1 MPAETPALQLYQA
14 EWCPFSHRVRMR
26 LTELGVDVVLR
37 QVAADRGRRMAMA
50 DETGGAVGVV
60 DRIKSITGRI
70 DLVHLNSSRDEF
82 DSARDRHANFAD
94 GTVSGA
100 DEIIAWLDARYDE
113 RDDVEHHRAKRRH
126 DWPLWQ
132 ELHAPGGPLA

>member
-50 DETGGAVGVV
+50 DETGGAVG
-60 DRIKSITGRI
+60 IPT
-70 DLVHLNSSRDEF
+70 LVTP
-82 DSARDRHANFAD
+82 D
-94 GTVSGA
+94 GAVSGA

-126 DWPLWQ
+126 DWPLWL
-132 ELHAPGGPLA
+132 ELHGPGGPLA